1 MRVSREGQ
9 QHRGNFVGRHG
20 GRNGWTRSRAR
31 HRGPGV
37 VERTARRSQYAAI
50 RFAVAATLIA
60 MVVWTTPNFE
70 QRV

>member
-1 MRVSREGQ
+1 M
-9 QHRGNFVGRHG
+9 GRHG

-31 HRGPGV
+31 HRGPGS
-37 VERTARRSQYAAI
+37 VERAVRGSQYAAI